1 MNVKDFYD
9 GLDRI
14 FAAKR
19 MSEAE
24 GYMIEALKESE
35 KRDEMLKESE
45 RGDDSVQGAD
55 LDVAVA
61 ACNELGGLYRV
72 TSRYDEAFPYYE
84 KALEYIDKMGQKGS
98 EGHGV
103 TVLNYATTLDASGKT
118 NDALK
123 MYEKA
128 ADILRKCGGDVRFQA
143 ATVRNNIS
151 SIYHRKGDYK
161 TAIEQLKEALEI
173 LEELSDSEIE
183 KAITYCN
190 LAGIY
195 VEMNS
200 ADEAW
205 MWAERAV
212 KGFEDSGGEDDVHYP
227 AALCALGN
235 AAYFKGEYEQAL
247 EAFTKAAELTERDF
261 GRDTDA
267 YRTISENMRICQG
280 KIDEI

>member
-35 KRDEMLKESE
+35 KSAEAVKDSE
-45 RGDDSVQGAD
+45 QGDDLAQGVD
-55 LDVAVA
+55 FDVAVA

-84 KALEYIDKMGQKGS
+84 RALGYIDKMGQKGS

-103 TVLNYATTLDASGKT
+103 TVLNYATTLDAAGRT
-118 NDALK
+118 EDALK
-123 MYEKA
+123 MYERA
-128 ADILRKCGGDVRFQA
+128 ADILKRCGGDVRFQA
-143 ATVRNNIS
+143 ATVHNNIS

-195 VEMNS
+195 VEMNLT
-200 ADEAW
+200 DEAW
-205 MWAERAV
+205 KWAERAV
-212 KGFEDSGGEDDVHYP
+212 KGFEDSGSEDDVHYP

-235 AAYFKGEYEQAL
+235 AAYLKGKYEQAL
-247 EAFTKAAELTERDF
+247 EAFTKAAELTERNF
-261 GRDTDA
+261 GRETDA
-267 YRTISENMRICQG
+267 YRTISENMRICWG
-280 KIDEI
+280 KIEEI